1 MSLPRIHPFPGTAM
15 RKHADRCRL
24 FRISILPAAFI
35 ASALASTPVRDSCGE
50 DGAILANV
58 QAGDPI
64 QVRHAVNGEA
74 VPCYSVV
81 VTQAGTEVQGYI
93 LGSTLPMIQEFE
105 RRRAL
110 ESHIAIPA
118 AREAAPGEKRP
129 PLPPIGPPFES
140 FTGVDIKGKRV
151 QIAAPGSK
159 ATLVT
164 FWSVES
170 GSARRHVENLKKT
183 EAEFRPKGLRSF
195 GMIEAASTGRA
206 NYFLED
212 MGLDC
217 PQAFDRQGLAAKYN
231 ADPRKGT
238 TLVIDASNNVVAISS
253 NPAEIRAA
261 VARLLSLE

>member
-1 MSLPRIHPFPGTAM
+1 MSR
-15 RKHADRCRL
+15 
-24 FRISILPAAFI
+24 FRFLILPAAFI

-50 DGAILANV
+50 DGLILASV
-58 QAGDPI
+58 QPGDPV

-81 VTQAGTEVQGYI
+81 VTQAGTQVQGYI
-93 LGSTLPMIQEFE
+93 LGSTLPVIQEFE
-105 RRRAL
+105 RTRAL
-110 ESHIAIPA
+110 ESHIAIPVAPA
-118 AREAAPGEKRP
+118 AAGEKKP
-129 PLPPIGPPFES
+129 PLPPIGPPFDAWS
-140 FTGVDIKGKRV
+140 GVDIKGKRV
-151 QIAAPGSK
+151 QIAAGDSK

-195 GMIEAASTGRA
+195 GMMEAASAGRA

-238 TLVIDASNNVVAISS
+238 TLVVDASNNVVAISS

>member
-1 MSLPRIHPFPGTAM
+1 MSPIRVLLPVI
-15 RKHADRCRL
+15 
-24 FRISILPAAFI
+24 FI
-35 ASALASTPVRDSCGE
+35 ASALASIPVRYACGE
-50 DGAILANV
+50 ESGILANV
-58 QAGDPI
+58 QEGD
-64 QVRHAVNGEA
+64 QVQVHHAVNGETM
-74 VPCYSVV
+74 PCYSVV
-81 VTQAGTEVQGYI
+81 VTQAGKQVQGYI
-93 LGSTLPMIQEFE
+93 LGSALPVIQDFE
-105 RRRAL
+105 RTRAL
-110 ESHIAIPA
+110 ESRIAIPVA
-118 AREAAPGEKRP
+118 PEAAPGEKKP
-129 PLPPIGPPFES
+129 PLPPVGPPFEAWS
-140 FTGVDIKGKRV
+140 GVDIKGKRL
-151 QIAAPGSK
+151 QIVAGNSK

-170 GSARRHVENLKKT
+170 GSARRYVENLKKT

-195 GMIEAASTGRA
+195 GMMEAASAGRA

-238 TLVIDASNNVVAISS
+238 TLVVDASNNVVAISS